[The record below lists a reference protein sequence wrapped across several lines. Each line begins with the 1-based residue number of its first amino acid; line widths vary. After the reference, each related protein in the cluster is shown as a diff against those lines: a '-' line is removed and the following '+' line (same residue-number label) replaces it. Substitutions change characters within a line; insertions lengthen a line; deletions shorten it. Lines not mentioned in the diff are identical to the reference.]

1 MKNISPRALHRQ
13 LEQKKLSD
21 YINFNFKLQM
31 ATKGKQTSAPAT
43 SGTNRK
49 KILNNQ
55 QVLTAS
61 QKN

>member
-1 MKNISPRALHRQ
+1 MQ
-13 LEQKKLSD
+13 G
-21 YINFNFKLQM
+21 
-31 ATKGKQTSAPAT
+31 KGKAQNAPSAPNT
-43 SGTNRK
+43 QTNRK

>member
-1 MKNISPRALHRQ
+1 
-13 LEQKKLSD
+13 
-21 YINFNFKLQM
+21 M
-31 ATKGKQTSAPAT
+31 ATKGKPGSVPAP
-43 SGTNRK
+43 SSQNNRK

>member
-1 MKNISPRALHRQ
+1 MTTK
-13 LEQKKLSD
+13 
-21 YINFNFKLQM
+21 
-31 ATKGKQTSAPAT
+31 ATKTNLPVTSNQPT
-43 SGTNRK
+43 NNRK

>member
-1 MKNISPRALHRQ
+1 
-13 LEQKKLSD
+13 
-21 YINFNFKLQM
+21 M
-31 ATKGKQTSAPAT
+31 ATKGKQTPQPAGQ
-43 SGTNRK
+43 SSQNNRK

>member
-1 MKNISPRALHRQ
+1 MN
-13 LEQKKLSD
+13 
-21 YINFNFKLQM
+21 
-31 ATKGKQTSAPAT
+31 KQPQSIKPNQ
-43 SGTNRK
+43 SQSNQPNNRK